1 MRSERCI
8 NCESH
13 TGKPTLTHT
22 RTHTG
27 TNSLFSVC
35 VVGYRIRRATNKTA
49 KVAAK
54 PDRAT
59 NTNSKAKWELV
70 LELKPKLELELQQLL
85 GMGVGARACGHAHKE
100 IN

>member
-22 RTHTG
+22 RTHTHRHK
-27 TNSLFSVC
+27 LSVLVC
-35 VVGYRIRRATNKTA
+35 GGYRIRRATNKTA

-59 NTNSKAKWELV
+59 NTNSKAKWEMV
-70 LELKPKLELELQQLL
+70 LELKPKLELELQQ
-85 GMGVGARACGHAHKE
+85 
-100 IN
+100 